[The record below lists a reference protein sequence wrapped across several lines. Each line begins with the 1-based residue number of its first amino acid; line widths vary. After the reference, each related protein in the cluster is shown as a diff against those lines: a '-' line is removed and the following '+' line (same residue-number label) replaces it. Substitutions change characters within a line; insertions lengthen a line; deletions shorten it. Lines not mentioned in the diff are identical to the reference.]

1 VYLERAVSTLL
12 ERGEVDESLLQH
24 LTLLGWEHINL
35 TEDYSWHT
43 TNAQPSWTVKVATCR
58 IGLVPRQSAKCPK
71 LLVRLACSYLHVH
84 TIAMGTI
91 RKTISL
97 PEQIAKRLDKEAK
110 RRKTSV
116 SAIVTELV
124 QQQQPARLPY
134 AGLIDDDENMSQNI
148 EQILARLSS

>member
-1 VYLERAVSTLL
+1 VKGRCSEFWHARDHIRQACVAGAIGTICQELPLRLEF
-12 ERGEVDESLLQH
+12 
-24 LTLLGWEHINL
+24 
-35 TEDYSWHT
+35 
-43 TNAQPSWTVKVATCR
+43 
-58 IGLVPRQSAKCPK
+58 
-71 LLVRLACSYLHVH
+71 SYLDVH
-84 TIAMGTI
+84 ARGMGTI

-134 AGLIDDDENMSQNI
+134 AGLIDDDEQMSQDV
-148 EQILARLSS
+148 EHILARLSS